1 MTIDALRTPDSN
13 FSNVEGFDYPP
24 HYVDDL
30 PGYEGMRVHYVDTK
44 PGTDSSVFLCLHG
57 QPTWSFLYRKMI
69 PIFDGAG
76 GRVICP
82 DWLGFGRSDKPVD
95 EKVYTFDFHR
105 DMMIALIK
113 RLDLRNITLVCQD
126 WGGILGL
133 TIPMEMQD
141 RFARLLIMNTAI
153 PIGESPG
160 EGFDAWRSF
169 NRSQPD
175 LDIAGLMQ
183 RATSNLSETDAAAYA
198 APYPDASYKAGV
210 RRFPELVMTDPEMS
224 GVETSKRAR
233 KWWSESWNGQSF
245 MAIGMQD
252 PVLGEPQM
260 LELKEIIRNCPE
272 PMRVAEA
279 GHFVQEFGEEI
290 ARAALAAWN
299 A

>member
-1 MTIDALRTPDSN
+1 MTIDALRTPDSSFAN
-13 FSNVEGFDYPP
+13 LDGFDYIP
-24 HYVDDL
+24 HYIDDL
-30 PGYEGMRVHYVDTK
+30 VGYEGLRVHFVDTK
-44 PGTDSSVFLCLHG
+44 PDVDGPVFLCLHG

-69 PIFDGAG
+69 PVFDASG

-82 DWLGFGRSDKPVD
+82 DWLGFGKSDKPTD
-95 EKVYTFDFHR
+95 QEVYTFDFHR
-105 DMMIALIK
+105 NMLLAFIE

-133 TIPMEMQD
+133 TLPMEMED
-141 RFARLLIMNTAI
+141 RFERLLVMNTAI

-183 RATSNLSETDAAAYA
+183 RATPNLNDADAAAYA

-210 RRFPELVMTDPEMS
+210 RQFPELVMTDPNMP

-233 KWWSESWNGQSF
+233 KWWSERWNGQSF

-252 PVLGEPQM
+252 PVLGEAQM
-260 LELKEIIRNCPE
+260 LQLRDIIRNCPE
-272 PMRVAEA
+272 PMRVEDA
-279 GHFVQEFGEEI
+279 GHFVQESGDKI

>member
-1 MTIDALRTPDSN
+1 MTLDALRTPESR
-13 FSNVEGFDYPP
+13 FEAVEGFDYSPN
-24 HYVDDL
+24 YVDDL
-30 PGYEGMRVHYVDTK
+30 PGYEGLRVHYVDTK
-44 PGTDSSVFLCLHG
+44 PGTDAPVFLCLHG

-69 PIFDGAG
+69 PVFDAAG

-82 DWLGFGRSDKPVD
+82 DWLGFGKSDKPT
-95 EKVYTFDFHR
+95 EERVYTFDFHR
-105 DMMIALIK
+105 NMLLALIE
-113 RLDLRNITLVCQD
+113 RLNIRNITLVCQD

-133 TIPMEMQD
+133 TIPMDMED
-141 RFARLLIMNTAI
+141 RFDRLLVMNTAI

-183 RATSNLSETDAAAYA
+183 RATANLSDIDAAAYA

-210 RRFPELVMTDPEMS
+210 RQFPELVMTAPDMP

-233 KWWSESWNGQSF
+233 KWWSENWTGKSF

-252 PVLGEPQM
+252 PVLGEAQM
-260 LELKEIIRNCPE
+260 LQLKAIIRNCPE
-272 PMRVAEA
+272 PMRVADA
-279 GHFVQEFGEEI
+279 GHFVQEYGEGI
-290 ARAALAAWN
+290 ARAALASWQS
-299 A
+299 